1 MELNSA
7 EAKNLQKRIE
17 DWIASPNQ
25 ELEATFGVDGKVDV
39 VTFLTVAKRLRARG
53 YRSIAQEDRM
63 TVTLPDHVRFS
74 LQGLGTIQ
82 EYCKD
87 DTMAGKN
94 FIVMIKDRTVPEA
107 NVDLMDYDV
116 RVKVRREIGL
126 EKDDAKI
133 RDVFTTW
140 KQQKKAFRVIRRWT
154 FEGEGLVI
162 DLSIVRSTLRDINK
176 QYKWQRL
183 FRDQDVMGSV
193 PEYEI
198 EVELVRLEGDTP
210 EIVMKRLVKGMGE
223 VLRGIQK
230 HTFLIR
236 KSVKDKVLRGYRDL
250 VGMDRFRGVAPVTLE
265 MPNFLKERD
274 EGVANI
280 RDGYNVTDKADGL
293 RVMAFCDTKG
303 EMYMMDMGLAIYK
316 TGLTNQACRSSLID
330 GEWITQTKDGRA
342 VQQLLFFDIYYDS
355 DKNNV
360 TQLPFYSIDPQ
371 KDTRYNHLKSWV
383 TRWNDKTVV
392 AGGITASTKLQIV
405 MKNFYF
411 AEAGDSAIFQA
422 ASKSLD
428 VKSIYNTDGLI
439 FTPNDKPIPN
449 KQVFMEQFKWK
460 PSHDN
465 TIDFLVKFENYTDS
479 KEERI
484 TVGVKPDTGET
495 LTYKTLRLLVG
506 SSTDSNFE
514 NPRATVLEGAKQ
526 EKKKYG
532 QVYKPVAFNPSE
544 FSDTMASV
552 CYLEMQTDPDT
563 GENYVLTDKSKEPIQ
578 EKNIVEMAYEP
589 SQPPGW
595 RWKPLR
601 VRMDKTERLQRG
613 ILART
618 LNSSKTADS
627 VWNSIHDPITES
639 MIRSGS
645 DEVDEAEAQA
655 LDAEKETAAAA
666 RRKYFERTA
675 TEQDLRI
682 VKGLRDFHNKLI
694 KERVLYASAFKGRGK
709 TVLDLAVGKGADLQ
723 RWRRGGVSFVLG
735 CDNAGDN
742 ITNAEDGAYR
752 RYLETVSKAPP
763 GSVPPMIFAIADTS
777 KRLIDG
783 TGGETEQEKD
793 ILRSVFGRIKPMGP
807 VPPFV
812 EREGASKLKMGADCV
827 SLMFAIHYFF
837 DKKET
842 FDGLL
847 QNIADGLKLG
857 GYFIGC
863 CFDGDRVFD
872 LLKMTN
878 KGSRKTGMNKDMLL
892 WSITKQYDADA
903 IPEDDTA
910 FGMGIDVEFISI
922 GTSHREYLVP
932 FKLLQKKMADI
943 GCELLDDKELAEI
956 GLKTSTDVFGNTY
969 RTMGG
974 SRHAMNDAVQQ
985 FSFLNRWFIFKRKAE
1000 KVPDVVGPEAR
1011 ASVLSAPSG
1020 VRKTKIRVVD
1030 KLLGGPATATATA
1043 PSTTQNSKEAN
1054 SISNGKEANANGKES
1069 KENNQAGPISAA
1081 ASAAA
1086 SAASAA
1092 VALART
1098 VPVATEAGPKASQ
1111 TYASG
1116 EVFQFYSRA
1125 ALQDK
1130 LKIGDK
1136 SAARW
1141 LAPNAPFPIKDGDIT
1156 YPSVEHY
1163 FAAMMYKLA
1172 SNKPDLAVSL
1182 FARDG
1187 SIHQEYVRQ
1196 RLTETDGGTKPL
1208 SEDRDYEMLEQESK
1222 EVKAAMKAST
1232 AKKYKAVI
1240 DETKWATLKDQ
1251 SLRDGL
1257 AQRWEND
1264 ARLRRVVEAVRNQG
1278 KILLFYTPGAV
1289 TNLGG
1294 IRRDDGTIEGD
1305 NKMGQ
1310 ILMSLAKFPGY

>member
-25 ELEATFGVDGKVDV
+25 ELEATFGVNGKVDV

-87 DTMAGKN
+87 DVMAGKN
-94 FIVMIKDRTVPEA
+94 FIVMIKDRTIADA
-107 NVDLMDYDV
+107 NVELIDYDV

-126 EKDDAKI
+126 DKDDAKI

-162 DLSIVRSTLRDINK
+162 DLSIVRSTSRDMNK
-176 QYKWQRL
+176 NYKWQRL

-198 EVELVRLEGDTP
+198 EVELIRMEGDTP
-210 EIVMKRLVKGMGE
+210 EAAMKRLVKGIGE

-230 HTFLIR
+230 HTFLLR
-236 KSVKDKVLRGYRDL
+236 KSVRDKVLRGYRDL

-265 MPNFLKERD
+265 MPNFLKD
-274 EGVANI
+274 HDDGVPNI

-293 RVMAFCDTKG
+293 RVMAFCDSRG
-303 EMYMMDMGLAIYK
+303 EMFMLDMGLNVYK
-316 TGLTNQACRSSLID
+316 TGLSNQACRSSLID

-342 VQQLLFFDIYYDS
+342 VQQLLFFDIYIDA
-355 DKNNV
+355 DKNDV

-371 KDTRYNHLKSWV
+371 KDTRYTHLKNWV
-383 TRWNDKTVV
+383 VRWNDKTVV
-392 AGGITASTKLQIV
+392 TGGITASTKLQIV
-405 MKNFYF
+405 MKNFFF
-411 AEAGDSAIFQA
+411 AEAGDTAIFQA
-422 ASKSLD
+422 ATKSLD
-428 VKSIYNTDGLI
+428 IKSIYNTDGLI

-449 KQVFMEQFKWK
+449 KQVFLAQFKWK
-460 PSHDN
+460 PAHDN

-484 TVGVKPDTGET
+484 TVGVKPNTGET

-506 SSTDSNFE
+506 SSTDSTFD
-514 NPRATVLEGAKQ
+514 NPRATVLEGAPP
-526 EKKKYG
+526 ERKKAG
-532 QVYKPVAFNPSE
+532 QAYRPVPFNPSE
-544 FSDTMASV
+544 FADTMASV

-563 GENYVLTDKSKEPIQ
+563 GENYVLTNKSKEPIQ
-578 EKNIVEMAYEP
+578 DKNIVEMAYDP

-595 RWKPLR
+595 RWTPLR

-613 ILART
+613 ILGRT
-618 LNSSKTADS
+618 LNSSMTAES
-627 VWNSIHDPITES
+627 VWNSIHDPITET
-639 MIRSGS
+639 MIRSGT
-645 DEVDEAEAQA
+645 DELGEEEAEA
-655 LDAEKETAAAA
+655 LDAEKEASAAA

-675 TEQDLRI
+675 TEKDLRI
-682 VKGLRDFHNKLI
+682 VKGMRDFHNKLI

-793 ILRSVFGRIKPMGP
+793 ILRSVFGRIKPSGA

-812 EREGASKLKMGADCV
+812 EREGAGKLKMGADCV

-863 CFDGDRVFD
+863 CFDGEKVFE
-872 LLKMTN
+872 LLKTTS
-878 KGSRKTGMNKDMLL
+878 KGGRKTGMNKDMLL
-892 WSITKQYDADA
+892 WSITKQYDNEDL
-903 IPEDDTA
+903 PEDDA
-910 FGMGIDVEFISI
+910 GFGLGVDVEFISI

-932 FKLLQKKMADI
+932 FKLLRAKMADI
-943 GCELLDDKELAEI
+943 GCELLDAKDLAEI
-956 GLKTSTDVFGNTY
+956 GLKVSTELFGNTY
-969 RTMGG
+969 ANMNGA
-974 SRHAMNDAVQQ
+974 RHVMNDAVQQ
-985 FSFLNRWFIFKRKAE
+985 FSFLNRWFIFKRTIE
-1000 KVPDVVGPEAR
+1000 KVADVVAVNKQELPSA
-1011 ASVLSAPSG
+1011 LSAPTAKKSKIKVVGSLKG
-1020 VRKTKIRVVD
+1020 VSSD
-1030 KLLGGPATATATA
+1030 ALAATAAPGNASAAATA
-1043 PSTTQNSKEAN
+1043 APGN
-1054 SISNGKEANANGKES
+1054 
-1069 KENNQAGPISAA
+1069 

-1086 SAASAA
+1086 SGAPISAA
-1092 VALART
+1092 TDALGSAAPKPFRT
-1098 VPVATEAGPKASQ
+1098 IPVAEEGAPKASH
-1111 TYASG
+1111 TYAVG
-1116 EVFQFYSRA
+1116 EIFQFYSRA

-1130 LKIGDK
+1130 LKISDK
-1136 SAARW
+1136 GAARW
-1141 LAPNAPFPIKDGDIT
+1141 LSPNAPFPLTDGDVT
-1156 YPSVEHY
+1156 YPSLEHY
-1163 FAAMMYKLA
+1163 IGAMMYKL
-1172 SNKPDLAVSL
+1172 STNKPDLAVSL
-1182 FARDG
+1182 FSRDG

-1208 SEDRDYEMLEQESK
+1208 PEDRDYELLENESK
-1222 EVKAAMKAST
+1222 EVKAAMKA
-1232 AKKYKAVI
+1232 AVVKKYKGVF
-1240 DETKWATLKDQ
+1240 DETKWATVKDEV
-1251 SLRDGL
+1251 LRDGL
-1257 AQRWEND
+1257 TKRWEND
-1264 ARLRRVVEAVRNQG
+1264 ARLRKIVEAVRNQG

-1294 IRRDDGTIEGD
+1294 VRRDDGTIEGD

-1310 ILMSLAKFPGY
+1310 ILMGLAKFPGY